1 MRRKYTF
8 VHALL
13 CCHQR
18 WTGCP
23 KLLLHPKGSSDP
35 QCFREHT
42 HHSWPGTFS
51 WTFMENVGSKMIVH
65 ASKILNLLP
74 SLLHLPCP
82 IPPAVTHICQCTCTA
97 VLESFLSAHLNGLTG
112 LRTKDFPILLKEST
126 SQQKQFFSWQF
137 IHQHIAVIQ
146 GSHQSTGSFSD
157 RSTVTFQNPS
167 MHCWRGGGFRR
178 ENNSKHNLRNYCMLL
193 NLWANSKNVTY
204 SVFSHKITCLKVLIS
219 CPYFTEKEEFS
230 SSLETF
236 LWTGD

>member
-8 VHALL
+8 VHVLL
-13 CCHQR
+13 YCHQR

-23 KLLLHPKGSSDP
+23 KLLLQPKVFQGTHTP
-35 QCFREHT
+35 QLTRNFFNGLL
-42 HHSWPGTFS
+42 WK
-51 WTFMENVGSKMIVH
+51 NVGFKMIIH
-65 ASKILNLLP
+65 AFEILSLLP
-74 SLLHLPCP
+74 FLLHLPCP

-126 SQQKQFFSWQF
+126 SQHKQFFSWQF

-167 MHCWRGGGFRR
+167 MHCWRGGGFRK
-178 ENNSKHNLRNYCMLL
+178 ENNSKHNLRNYSMLL
-193 NLWANSKNVTY
+193 NLWANSKNVPY
-204 SVFSHKITCLKVLIS
+204 SVFSHKMDLFKAINFL
-219 CPYFTEKEEFS
+219 S
-230 SSLETF
+230 SFHWKSTVF
-236 LWTGD
+236 K